1 MKNLVVTVIIAIV
14 VVASFSQVN
23 AQSIYPAGT
32 RISTIGV
39 GDIIDIG
46 VIGNDIN
53 EERKI
58 YVRVEDNNNTDG
70 KGKIHFKLRTEDGK
84 NVRSYNVKSGKD
96 LYIALSGDDEIYYI
110 DIIKVE
116 GDISFGT
123 EAF

>member
-14 VVASFSQVN
+14 VMASFTQVN
-23 AQSIYPAGT
+23 AQSIYPVGT

-46 VIGNDIN
+46 EIGNDIN

-70 KGKIHFKLRTEDGK
+70 KGKIHFKLMTEDGK
-84 NVRSYNVKSGKD
+84 NVRSYNVKAGKD
-96 LYIALSGDDEIYYI
+96 LFVDLSDDDEMYYI

-116 GDISFGT
+116 GDVSIGT
-123 EAF
+123 ETY